1 MELNKKP
8 TYQDLE
14 KQIIELKSKKQLKHS
29 EALLESDKTHR
40 DVLEASIDLICVV
53 DRNGKILFV
62 NHASKK
68 MYGLSPKKC
77 LGKSIF
83 DFTHPE
89 DKEDTRT
96 KFVEWEN
103 SEKNHFYFEN
113 RQINISGKILE
124 TEWHINVERLGKEI
138 IKTTSIIRDI
148 TKQNIIYRKLR
159 KANKEREQFY
169 NFFDF
174 SPNIMVIA
182 DPHGAFISVNP
193 AATKLLGYSEEVL
206 TSKPF
211 IDFVHPDD
219 KQITLNEIEKRIK
232 DLNSS
237 INFENRYLCKNKE
250 EILLSWSAHVNA
262 KEGVAYCTAVDIT
275 NERLIEKELIK
286 SKDHEQ
292 ESEKRFRTLMRNME
306 AGIVVHAPDTSILL
320 NNIRATEILGL
331 SNEQLKGKKAIDP
344 TWKFIK
350 SDKTPLP
357 FKEYPVNLILN
368 SKKPVKDYVLG
379 VFQTDK
385 TDITWVTV
393 NGYSVLNNT
402 GEIIEIVISFIDITE
417 KKLIEEE
424 KISAILKLESS
435 DKRLNQTQRLAQVGS
450 WFIDLPS
457 QKVEWSDEAYK
468 IWGFDSNNGTPDY
481 DTIIKMVHTD
491 DLELFNSSYEKAVN
505 LCIPYDIE
513 FRIFLSNEE
522 QKTIRAICEPMMG
535 EDGKAASITG
545 SNQDITLQKA
555 FEKAQIKH
563 QRIKAIG
570 EMSSS
575 IAHDFNNSLQQM
587 VGNLEVIKLQN
598 DYPKNTN
605 MRLNNIGSIISD
617 AADRVSALQKFGDTK
632 YDDIETELIN
642 FNTLINES
650 LMQSRPLW
658 KDGMEKNG
666 LKINVITDLK
676 DIPKIIGNSGELK
689 STIYNLIKNSVE
701 AMPEGGDIIIK
712 TGTKG
717 KEVFATFT
725 DTGIGMNEETKTK
738 VFEPFFSTK
747 GFKLGRGLGMSGVY
761 NLIKKHNGSI
771 VVKSSV
777 LSKGSTF
784 KIVFP
789 IGQHEDNKTINKNKL
804 KTKSK
809 LNILW
814 VDDDT
819 SITEVVSELLELIG
833 HKCTI
838 ANNGKDALE
847 HLSKNTYDFVFT
859 DIGMSGMN
867 GWELIAAIRNGFG
880 NQIKIITVSGWN
892 IDEKTKE
899 EHTIDFVLQK
909 PFTIERLEKI
919 FLEE

>member
-14 KQIIELKSKKQLKHS
+14 KQINELKSKKQLKHN
-29 EALLESDKTHR
+29 EVLLESDKAHR

-53 DRNGKILFV
+53 DRNGKILFI
-62 NHASKK
+62 NRTSNTL
-68 MYGLSPKKC
+68 YGLSAKKC

-89 DKEDTRT
+89 DKEYTRT

-103 SEKNHFYFEN
+103 SKNNHFHFEN
-113 RQINISGKILE
+113 RQINISGKIFE
-124 TEWHINVERLGKEI
+124 TEWQVNVERKGTKI
-138 IKTTSIIRDI
+138 IKITSIIRDI
-148 TKQNIIYRKLR
+148 TKQNITHKELIN
-159 KANKEREQFY
+159 AIKERKQFF
-169 NFFDF
+169 NFFNL
-174 SPNIMVIA
+174 SPEIMLIA
-182 DPHGAFISVNP
+182 SPDGVFQSVNP
-193 AATKLLGYSEEVL
+193 ATTKLLGYSEEIL

-211 IDFVHPDD
+211 LDFIHPDD
-219 KQITLNEIEKRIK
+219 KEITLREFEKQTK
-232 DLNSS
+232 QGAHS
-237 INFENRYLCKNKE
+237 INFENRYLCKNNE
-250 EILLSWSAHVNA
+250 YIILSWSAFFN
-262 KEGVAYCTAVDIT
+262 KEDGVTYATARDVT
-275 NERLIEKELIK
+275 KEKLIKLELIK
-286 SKDHEQ
+286 SKEHAEQ
-292 ESEKRFRTLMRNME
+292 SE
-306 AGIVVHAPDTSILL
+306 
-320 NNIRATEILGL
+320 
-331 SNEQLKGKKAIDP
+331 
-344 TWKFIK
+344 
-350 SDKTPLP
+350 
-357 FKEYPVNLILN
+357 
-368 SKKPVKDYVLG
+368 
-379 VFQTDK
+379 
-385 TDITWVTV
+385 
-393 NGYSVLNNT
+393 
-402 GEIIEIVISFIDITE
+402 E
-417 KKLIEEE
+417 K
-424 KISAILKLESS
+424 KISAILKLENSE
-435 DKRLNQTQRLAQVGS
+435 KRLKQTERLAQVGS
-450 WFIDLPS
+450 WFIDIAS
-457 QKVEWSDEAYK
+457 QKVEWSDQAFK
-468 IWGFDSNNGTPDY
+468 MWGFDSKKGTPDY
-481 DTIIKMVHTD
+481 DSLVKLIHGD

-513 FRIFLSNEE
+513 FRICLSNEE
-522 QKTIRAICEPMMG
+522 QKTIRAICEPMLG
-535 EDGKAASITG
+535 EDGKVASITG

-587 VGNLEVIKLQN
+587 AGNLEVIKLQN
-598 DYPKNTN
+598 DYPEKTN
-605 MRLNNIGSIISD
+605 KRLNNIGSIISD

-632 YDDIETELIN
+632 YDDIDTELID

-650 LMQSRPLW
+650 LIQSRPLW

-676 DIPKIIGNSGELK
+676 DIPKIFGNKGELK
-689 STIYNLIKNSVE
+689 SAVYNLIKNSVE

-717 KEVFATFT
+717 KEIFATFT

-747 GFKLGRGLGMSGVY
+747 GFKLGRGLGMSGVF

-777 LSKGSTF
+777 LFKGSTF

-789 IGQHEDNKTINKNKL
+789 IGQNEDNKIINKNKL
-804 KTKSK
+804 KNKAK
-809 LNILW
+809 FNILW

-819 SITEVVSELLELIG
+819 SITEAISELLELIG

-838 ANNGKDALE
+838 ANNGKNALE
-847 HLSKNTYDFVFT
+847 YLSENTCDIVFT

-867 GWELIAAIRNGFG
+867 GWELIAAIRNSFG
-880 NQIKIITVSGWN
+880 NQIKIITVSGWD

-899 EHTIDFVLQK
+899 EHMIDFVLQK
-909 PFTIERLEKI
+909 PFTVERLEKI
-919 FLEE
+919 FLEL

>member
-89 DKEDTRT
+89 DKEYTRT

-103 SEKNHFYFEN
+103 SKNNHFHFEN
-113 RQINISGKILE
+113 RQINISGKIFE
-124 TEWHINVERLGKEI
+124 TEWQVNVERKGTKI
-138 IKTTSIIRDI
+138 IKITSIIRDI
-148 TKQNIIYRKLR
+148 TKQNIIHKELIN
-159 KANKEREQFY
+159 AIKERKQFF
-169 NFFDF
+169 NFFNL
-174 SPNIMVIA
+174 SPEIMLIA
-182 DPHGAFISVNP
+182 SPDGVFQSVNP
-193 AATKLLGYSEEVL
+193 ATTKLLGYSEEIL

-211 IDFVHPDD
+211 LDFIHPDD
-219 KQITLNEIEKRIK
+219 KEITLREFEKQTK
-232 DLNSS
+232 QGAHS
-237 INFENRYLCKNKE
+237 INFENRYLCKNNE
-250 EILLSWSAHVNA
+250 YIILSWSAFFN
-262 KEGVAYCTAVDIT
+262 KEDGVTYATARNVT
-275 NERLIEKELIK
+275 KEKLIKLELIK
-286 SKDHEQ
+286 SKEHAEQ
-292 ESEKRFRTLMRNME
+292 SEENK
-306 AGIVVHAPDTSILL
+306 IL
-320 NNIRATEILGL
+320 
-331 SNEQLKGKKAIDP
+331 
-344 TWKFIK
+344 
-350 SDKTPLP
+350 
-357 FKEYPVNLILN
+357 
-368 SKKPVKDYVLG
+368 
-379 VFQTDK
+379 
-385 TDITWVTV
+385 
-393 NGYSVLNNT
+393 
-402 GEIIEIVISFIDITE
+402 
-417 KKLIEEE
+417 
-424 KISAILKLESS
+424 AILKLENSE
-435 DKRLNQTQRLAQVGS
+435 KRLKQTERLAKVGS
-450 WFIDLPS
+450 WFIDIAS
-457 QKVEWSDEAYK
+457 QKVEWSDQAFK
-468 IWGFDSNNGTPDY
+468 MWGFDSKKGTPDY
-481 DTIIKMVHTD
+481 DSLVKLIHGD
-491 DLELFNSSYEKAVN
+491 DLDLFNSSYEKAVN

-513 FRIFLSNEE
+513 FRICLSNEE
-522 QKTIRAICEPMMG
+522 QKTIRAICEPMLG
-535 EDGKAASITG
+535 EDGKVASITG

-717 KEVFATFT
+717 KEVFTTFT

-814 VDDDT
+814 VDDDL

-919 FLEE
+919 FLEV

>member
-40 DVLEASIDLICVV
+40 DVLDASIDLICVV
-53 DRNGKILFV
+53 DRNGKILFI
-62 NHASKK
+62 NCTSNTL
-68 MYGLSPKKC
+68 YGLSPKKC

-83 DFTHPE
+83 DFIHPE

-96 KFVEWEN
+96 KFVEWQN
-103 SEKNHFYFEN
+103 SKNNHFHFKN
-113 RQINISGKILE
+113 RQISISGKILE
-124 TEWHINVERLGKEI
+124 TEWHLNVERKGTKI
-138 IKTTSIIRDI
+138 IKITSVIRDI
-148 TKQNIIYRKLR
+148 TKQNITH
-159 KANKEREQFY
+159 KELINAIKKREQFF
-169 NFFDF
+169 NFFKL
-174 SPNIMVIA
+174 SPEIMLIA
-182 DPHGAFISVNP
+182 SPDGVFQSVNP
-193 AATKLLGYSEEVL
+193 ATTKLLGYSEEML

-211 IDFVHPDD
+211 LDFVHPDD
-219 KQITLNEIEKRIK
+219 KEITLKKFEKQTK
-232 DLNSS
+232 QGAHS
-237 INFENRYLCKNKE
+237 INFENRYLCKNNE
-250 EILLSWSAHVNA
+250 YIILSWSAFFNKEDGVNYA
-262 KEGVAYCTAVDIT
+262 TARDIT
-275 NERLIEKELIK
+275 KEKLIEVELIK
-286 SKDHEQ
+286 SKEHAE
-292 ESEKRFRTLMRNME
+292 ESEERFRNLMLTME
-306 AGIVVHAPDTSILL
+306 TGIVVHAPDTSILL

-331 SNEQLKGKKAIDP
+331 SYEQLKGKKAIDP
-344 TWKFIK
+344 SWKFVK

-368 SKKPVKDYVLG
+368 SKKTVKDLVLG
-379 VFQTDK
+379 IFQTDK

-393 NGYSVLNNT
+393 NGFPVLNNT
-402 GEIIEIVISFIDITE
+402 GEIIEIVISFINITE
-417 KKLIEEE
+417 KKLNEEE
-424 KISAILKLESS
+424 KISATLKLKNSEKSL
-435 DKRLNQTQRLAQVGS
+435 KQTERIAQIGS
-450 WFIDLPS
+450 WSIDLPS
-457 QKVEWSDEAYK
+457 QKVEWSDQMFK
-468 IWGFDSNNGTPDY
+468 IWGFDSNKGAPNY
-481 DTIIKMVHTD
+481 DSVVKLIHDD

-505 LCIPYDIE
+505 QCIPYEIE

-522 QKTIRAICEPMMG
+522 QKTIRAICEPIMG
-535 EDGKAASITG
+535 EDGKAASIKV
-545 SNQDITLQKA
+545 SNQDITSQKA
-555 FEKAQIKH
+555 FEKAQITH

-587 VGNLEVIKLQN
+587 AGNLEVIKLQN

-617 AADRVSALQKFGDTK
+617 AAHRVSALQKFGDTK

-658 KDGMEKNG
+658 KDGMERNG

-689 STIYNLIKNSVE
+689 SAIYNLIKNSVE
-701 AMPEGGDIIIK
+701 AMPEGGDLIIK

-725 DTGIGMNEETKTK
+725 DTGIGMSEETKTK

-747 GFKLGRGLGMSGVY
+747 GFKLGRGLGMSGVFS
-761 NLIKKHNGSI
+761 LIKKHNGSI
-771 VVKSSV
+771 VVKSSEI
-777 LSKGSTF
+777 SKGSTF

-789 IGQHEDNKTINKNKL
+789 IGQHEDNKIINENKL

-819 SITEVVSELLELIG
+819 SITEVFSELLELIG

-919 FLEE
+919 FLEV